1 MSLIRKLLSDQTGHD
16 EERLRLEG
24 LRQVQRIRSKVQSH
38 RSGSEAAEI
47 ARDALS
53 QHGTYRGHFEHIC
66 NQVADELELI
76 EQLLN

>member
-1 MSLIRKLLSDQTGHD
+1 MW
-16 EERLRLEG
+16 
-24 LRQVQRIRSKVQSH
+24 RIRSTLVSH
-38 RSGSEAAEI
+38 RGGSEADQI

-53 QHGTYRGHFEHIC
+53 QHRTYRSHFEHIC